1 MADVNPP
8 AGDDESIVVN
18 LDEQEDSLPEGGEG
32 NRTTSVNA
40 KPPPVPGPGSPQVG
54 LAELQRQITEERAER
69 ERVSAVARQ
78 IAQERDQAI
87 AFAQEA
93 ERRGMSV
100 YELNAENQIK
110 SIEDKMVALAGAS
123 EQAMHDGDF
132 KRVAALNL
140 ESHRLGGDL
149 AVARRDQQV
158 LQQQREQMDQR
169 PPPQQQQ
176 PRQAAPARA
185 QPTDP
190 IERAIQ
196 DRSEPTKNFIRKHPE
211 IVRGDGT
218 LKRNALDAHE
228 RALDEGFQVD
238 TPGYFE
244 YIERSLVAQQP
255 HQNGGNPPPSRAPTM
270 AAPVARG
277 GGPSGSG
284 GGGNMFT
291 ATPKMR
297 RLAEEQGV
305 PIGEWVR
312 NYVRLLNEGRIT
324 PIT

>member
-1 MADVNPP
+1 M
-8 AGDDESIVVN
+8 
-18 LDEQEDSLPEGGEG
+18 
-32 NRTTSVNA
+32 
-40 KPPPVPGPGSPQVG
+40 K
-54 LAELQRQITEERAER
+54 
-69 ERVSAVARQ
+69 
-78 IAQERDQAI
+78 
-87 AFAQEA
+87 
-93 ERRGMSV
+93 
-100 YELNAENQIK
+100 
-110 SIEDKMVALAGAS
+110 
-123 EQAMHDGDF
+123 
-132 KRVAALNL
+132 
-140 ESHRLGGDL
+140 
-149 AVARRDQQV
+149 
-158 LQQQREQMDQR
+158 R

>member
-8 AGDDESIVVN
+8 AGDEDLIVN
-18 LDEQEDSLPEGGEG
+18 LDEEEASPPQGGEV
-32 NRTTSVNA
+32 SA

-93 ERRGMSV
+93 ERRGMSI
-100 YELNAENQIK
+100 YELNTENQIK
-110 SIEDKMVALAGAS
+110 AIEDKMTALAGAA

-158 LQQQREQMDQR
+158 LQQQREQREQQPQQR
-169 PPPQQQQ
+169 PQAPAEQ
-176 PRQAAPARA
+176 PRQSS
-185 QPTDP
+185 DP
-190 IERAIQ
+190 MERAIQ
-196 DRSEPTKNFIRKHPE
+196 GRTEPTKNFIRKHPE

-238 TPGYFE
+238 TPD
-244 YIERSLVAQQP
+244 RKST
-255 HQNGGNPPPSRAPTM
+255 R
-270 AAPVARG
+270 
-277 GGPSGSG
+277 
-284 GGGNMFT
+284 
-291 ATPKMR
+291 
-297 RLAEEQGV
+297 
-305 PIGEWVR
+305 
-312 NYVRLLNEGRIT
+312 
-324 PIT
+324 